1 MYSSHSIVRV
11 TCLRLSSRRI
21 SAQSGSTWRRWPCFV
36 PAAANSAVSSAVSVI
51 SAGNGQLNPALASR
65 FKVNRTVDGET
76 PTRRAISLS
85 PTPAVLKR
93 STSRTWRI
101 VVLSA
106 GIHSPMQ
113 KPKERTLIGPAEAPL
128 NRATSSR
135 NGGRNHLGTP
145 SDIKSEW
152 WATSSRIRGR
162 LRPESAGL
170 QAYNNR
176 QRADSLARELPRL
189 KAPRTLTTDNVRDV
203 VARLAKFNGAELFM
217 DANGYDPEA
226 RSFADQLFATLTEA
240 GWARMHPSPRPA
252 AKVKHRAIA
261 RPGRIAS
268 LGASPTAATAIV
280 TTKAGSLSIGS
291 RSIVQTPTRLLS
303 QA

>member
-162 LRPESAGL
+162 LPPESAL
-170 QAYNNR
+170 CC
-176 QRADSLARELPRL
+176 
-189 KAPRTLTTDNVRDV
+189 T
-203 VARLAKFNGAELFM
+203 
-217 DANGYDPEA
+217 
-226 RSFADQLFATLTEA
+226 
-240 GWARMHPSPRPA
+240 A
-252 AKVKHRAIA
+252 AK
-261 RPGRIAS
+261 PF
-268 LGASPTAATAIV
+268 
-280 TTKAGSLSIGS
+280 
-291 RSIVQTPTRLLS
+291 LLS
-303 QA
+303 HWRHVPVEHLLLPPGSA